1 MFPKYNFKEYN
12 FKEYNNNG
20 KVIMQKMKTYKRYRN
35 GPIYEIYLNIFFILP
50 KMESFYQNSTMFPSN
65 VDVGIL

>member
-1 MFPKYNFKEYN
+1 MDWYM
-12 FKEYNNNG
+12 
-20 KVIMQKMKTYKRYRN
+20 IT
-35 GPIYEIYLNIFFILP
+35 NIFFILS

>member
-1 MFPKYNFKEYN
+1 MFPKYN

-20 KVIMQKMKTYKRYRN
+20 KVIMQKMKTYKRYHN
-35 GPIYEIYLNIFFILP
+35 GPIYEKRYHICLNIFFILP